1 METNKY
7 KFNLENLNSL
17 IESFRL
23 KRLSKIS
30 CSSTFIDSEVYY
42 VELDDGKTFRREK
55 LIKNNSDGSAVL
67 VIPVFENGDVLLCV
81 EPRVFTKGGVGVGF
95 PAGYVEDG
103 EDYIEAGK
111 RELLEE
117 SGITSSKVVDLGG
130 HYQDSGISAA
140 YNHIL
145 VAFDS
150 KITDSQSLD
159 ESEFIK
165 TYRCSL
171 DEAFYLMEEGIISDA
186 NSVIA
191 LFRLKK
197 YLEENEICLMQKNK
211 QKK

>member
-1 METNKY
+1 MEMNKY
-7 KFNLENLNSL
+7 KFNLEKLNK
-17 IESFRL
+17 IIDSFRL
-23 KRLSKIS
+23 KRISKTPCDS
-30 CSSTFIDSEVYY
+30 EFIKSEVYE
-42 VELDDGKTFRREK
+42 VELVGGEVFKREK
-55 LIKNNSDGSAVL
+55 LIKNDNDGSAVL
-67 VIPVFENGDVLLCV
+67 VIPVFEDGDVLLCV
-81 EPRVFTKGGVGVGF
+81 EPRVFTKGGIGVGF

-140 YNHIL
+140 FNHIL

-150 KITDSQSLD
+150 KITSSQKLD
-159 ESEFIK
+159 RTEFIK
-165 TYRCSL
+165 TYKCSL
-171 DEAFYLMEEGIISDA
+171 DEAFYLMEEGIIGDA

-191 LFRLKK
+191 LFKLKK
-197 YLEENEICLMQKNK
+197 YLKENKVCLTQKNK